1 MNKILLNI
9 LIFVGF
15 QQFILGAK
23 INKDPEPKLGICLS
37 CYSNNMCK
45 HAIVESCT
53 SETCKNEDVTC
64 VKYVYSVC
72 SMGHTM
78 CANCIYWFVENGLN
92 YERGRINCIGFNLQK
107 SMGGKNFAECKEIIA
122 KEVVLKI
129 FDIIEKDGKERD
141 KLRKKYK
148 NMEENLQNE
157 RLFLEPQ
164 NKKCQYKDCLG

>member
-1 MNKILLNI
+1 
-9 LIFVGF
+9 
-15 QQFILGAK
+15 
-23 INKDPEPKLGICLS
+23 
-37 CYSNNMCK
+37 
-45 HAIVESCT
+45 
-53 SETCKNEDVTC
+53 
-64 VKYVYSVC
+64 
-72 SMGHTM
+72 M
-78 CANCIYWFVENGLN
+78 CADCIYWFAENGIQ
-92 YERGRINCIGFNLQK
+92 YASGKINCIGFNLRK

-129 FDIIEKDGKERD
+129 FDIIEKDGKGRD